1 MLCRIGGVLTG
12 RVESIQDRQDSI
24 DFDQRL
30 AVVVEAFEPLPTSL
44 AVLKVT
50 LIPRFSLRQTS

>member
-1 MLCRIGGVLTG
+1 MGGVLTG